1 MASYL
6 AREGAILDA
15 LVDGTATVEQ
25 RTRAAA
31 AFAVHYRTK
40 ILSVGWNPDALTN
53 PQLAQVVVWAIK
65 KYVKEITRLH
75 DDAVQTAKT
84 ALTAAQATA
93 AADAETDWPEEALG

>member
-6 AREGAILDA
+6 ERESAISDA

-25 RTRAAA
+25 RTKAAA
-31 AFAVHYRTK
+31 AFAVHYRAK

-53 PQLAQVVVWAIK
+53 SQLAQTMVWSIK
-65 KYVKEITRLH
+65 KHVKEITRLH

-93 AADAETDWPEEALG
+93 ATDAETEWPEEALG